1 MKIAVFGATGTIG
14 HQVVNQA
21 LAQDHQITA
30 LARNPEKLGLDH
42 DQLTKRAV
50 DVFDAHQGEEAIAGN
65 DAVIIVLGSAKL
77 TGQVRS
83 VGTRNIIA
91 AMKKLGVKRLICQT
105 TLGIG
110 DSKASL
116 NFYWKYLMFGLIL
129 RSVYQDHIVQ
139 EGLVKNSGLDW
150 TIVRPAAFTDGPVT
164 EKFYHGFFE
173 RGKKLTLT
181 ISRADVAAF
190 ILQELSTS
198 AYLRKSPGL
207 SY

>member
-50 DVFDAHQGEEAIAGN
+50 DVFDAHQVEEAIAGN

-110 DSKASL
+110 DSQASL

-139 EGLVKNSGLDW
+139 EELVRDSGLDW

-164 EKFYHGFFE
+164 GKFYHGFFE